1 MPIHGKIAD
10 NLLSAADRVAS
21 AIGAARIIVFID
33 GLPENCKLPD
43 KTILV
48 TRNGIKSER
57 AEHLASEYNAAL
69 LDVPD
74 VRLDRAGQINL
85 AALLAL
91 SKDVI
96 KGDDVVIV
104 LVGSKGNTIDTLQV
118 VRPNDGFSL
127 VSALGKGKSRKA
139 VRRVVFQRV
148 VSVALELSN
157 EGREG
162 KSVGTLFVIGDA
174 DKVAEHTEQLI
185 MNPFRGY
192 PEEVCSIL
200 DDRMAETVKEFST
213 IDGAFVIRGDGI
225 VLSAGTLVRAAM
237 VDEDLPKGL
246 GSRHAAAAG
255 ITRLTNAVAITV
267 SQSDGTVRIW
277 RKGKMATQLER
288 E

>member
-1 MPIHGKIAD
+1 MPNLGTIAD
-10 NLLSAADRVAS
+10 NLLSASDRIAS
-21 AIGAARIIVFID
+21 AIGAARIIVFLD
-33 GLPENCKLPD
+33 GLPENTKLPNN
-43 KTILV
+43 TLLV
-48 TRNGIKSER
+48 TRNGDESER
-57 AEHLASEYNAAL
+57 AEHLASKYTAGI

-91 SKDVI
+91 SKDII
-96 KGDDVVIV
+96 KGDEVVIV
-104 LVGSKGNTIDTLQV
+104 LVGSKGNTIDTLQI

-127 VSALGKGKSRKA
+127 VSALGKGRSRKA

-162 KSVGTLFVIGDA
+162 KSVGAFFVIGDA
-174 DKVAEHTEQLI
+174 AKVAEHTEQLI

-192 PEEVCSIL
+192 PEDVRSIL
-200 DDRMAETVKEFST
+200 DDRMVETIKEFST

-225 VLSAGTLVRAAM
+225 VLSAGTLIRAAM

-255 ITRLTNAVAITV
+255 ITRLTNAVAITI